1 MQLFSRVIRRI
12 LFVVGFSLIA
22 VGAAATPTMPQAGIE
37 YQVMKRPLPA
47 EGGKKI
53 EVIEFFGYFCPHCN
67 ALEPLIAEW
76 VKKQGD
82 NIVFKRIHVNFHG
95 LVPQQKLY
103 FAMEAMGKADEY
115 HMKAFNAYH
124 IDRNRLQTDADVMEF
139 VSKSGLDKQKFT
151 EMYNSVFFMQS
162 KLARATQLADAFQ
175 IDGVPSIAI
184 DGRFVTSPVMSVTAV
199 GQTTEEAQN
208 RAVLQVMDFLIG
220 KIQKERSSPTAASP
234 APVAGASNAA
244 ITASSAAAKAGTK
257 KK

>member
-1 MQLFSRVIRRI
+1 MQLFSQVVRRI
-12 LFVVGFSLIA
+12 LFIVGLSLIA
-22 VGAAATPTMPQAGIE
+22 TGAGATPTMPLAGVE
-37 YQVMKRPLPA
+37 YQVLKRPLPA

-95 LVPQQKLY
+95 LIPQQKLY

-124 IDRNRLQTDADVMEF
+124 IDHNRLQSDADIMEF
-139 VSKSGLDKQKFT
+139 VSKSGLDKQKFA

-162 KLARATQLADAFQ
+162 KLARATQLTDAFQ

-220 KIQKERSSPTAASP
+220 KIQKERSSPATVSSAPASTTH
-234 APVAGASNAA
+234 A
-244 ITASSAAAKAGTK
+244 ASSAAKTSTK